1 MLLKTRQS
9 SASSLLPHPHMWDLG
24 IRKTKAAQSGGQE
37 LDARKKVGHQALGQP
52 KKRMLIL
59 EAGLDLMTVWEL
71 GLLGVGGREFPSD
84 QKAEE
89 CVSLGLIV
97 ETWRTGKGAGSEGAI
112 LVSPR
117 DEAKAHP

>member
-1 MLLKTRQS
+1 MCLEGQAPRARSDAPPGKLRCHRDSPGAWCVISGPVREWSGSEGHKTRTT
-9 SASSLLPHPHMWDLG
+9 G
-24 IRKTKAAQSGGQE
+24 
-37 LDARKKVGHQALGQP
+37 
-52 KKRMLIL
+52 
-59 EAGLDLMTVWEL
+59 VWEL